1 MSIMR
6 YPARM
11 ASATARSQSVP
22 AVRKVPKPSM
32 GMDTPSAIS

>member
-1 MSIMR
+1 MNVKTRSLLR
-6 YPARM
+6 YIL
-11 ASATARSQSVP
+11 P